1 MTEWVAVSRTK
12 HAGKHWLPRNGFD
25 FAAARQVVP
34 VSIAEVAKLLPHYA
48 IGFVK
53 LADESFQP
61 VVLLGLGG
69 ERNLYVAPDSKWL
82 CSYIPAELQ
91 AYPFSM
97 VTGEEGQQI
106 LCISS
111 SALSD
116 DPKLPRLITE
126 EGELDNAALERF
138 NFLAQH
144 QSSKLVTEN
153 ATAAL
158 AEVSVLEEWNIS
170 INRQDGEPLNVHG
183 LYRISE
189 SALNALSENQFA
201 ALRQTGALILAYA
214 QIFSMAQLG
223 QLIQRAEY
231 LVKAASQI
239 SNVQGLDTLFG
250 QQDHGNL
257 SFDALKDDV
266 PSDLQNRTS

>member
-53 LADESFQP
+53 LPDGRFQP
-61 VVLLGLGG
+61 AALLGIGG

-82 CSYIPAELQ
+82 CAYIPAELQ

-97 VTGEEGQQI
+97 VAGDEGQQI

-116 DPKLPRLITE
+116 DSRLPPLLAE
-126 EGELDNAALERF
+126 DGSLEAAALERF

-144 QSSKLVTEN
+144 QTSRLVTVK
-153 ATAAL
+153 AMAAL
-158 AEVSVLEEWNIS
+158 SGAGVLEKWDIS
-170 INRQDGEPLNVHG
+170 INREGGEPLSIHG
-183 LYRISE
+183 LYKVNE
-189 SALNALSENQFA
+189 SALNALGEQQFA
-201 ALRQTGALILAYA
+201 ALRQTGALVLAYA
-214 QIFSMAQLG
+214 QIFSMSQLT

-231 LVKAASQI
+231 LGKAASL
-239 SNVQGLDTLFG
+239 NAPGEGLDKLFG
-250 QQDHGNL
+250 DQEHGTL
-257 SFDALKDDV
+257 SFDAL
-266 PSDLQNRTS
+266 